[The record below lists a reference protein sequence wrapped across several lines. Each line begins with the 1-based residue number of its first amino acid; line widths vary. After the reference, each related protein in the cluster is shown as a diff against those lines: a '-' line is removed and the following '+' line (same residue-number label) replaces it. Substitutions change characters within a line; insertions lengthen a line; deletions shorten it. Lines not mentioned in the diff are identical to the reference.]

1 MSSGYPNRHPES
13 SPQAAAWLAWHE
25 AGGILAT
32 EPPFP
37 FEWLDEQARSEHMEE
52 TAFALIDSALDVSAP
67 LDEIIAIVKEA
78 YGLRTAE
85 SR

>member
-1 MSSGYPNRHPES
+1 
-13 SPQAAAWLAWHE
+13 
-25 AGGILAT
+25 
-32 EPPFP
+32 
-37 FEWLDEQARSEHMEE
+37 MEE